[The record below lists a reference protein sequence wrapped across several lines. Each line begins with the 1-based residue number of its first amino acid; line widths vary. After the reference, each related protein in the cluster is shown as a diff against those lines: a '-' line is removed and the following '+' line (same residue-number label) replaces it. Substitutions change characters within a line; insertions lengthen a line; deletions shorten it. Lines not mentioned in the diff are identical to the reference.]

1 MRILRAEFAKVYAK
15 KGIWLLLILL
25 ILLNGFLLVRNE
37 SVSHPM
43 VTAEEYVAQ
52 FSYMKGMTS
61 DERAAYLAARE
72 EDLKWIMQLTAVSE
86 DQAGAFLMQND
97 LAGSLTP
104 EQLSRYQNM
113 IEEGS
118 YLQFTRGPGFEYEL
132 NRTYYQQQQALA
144 GYRTSIEEI
153 QEKAASMT
161 KISIFA
167 DEGSFSFRNIQ
178 KTAEDFKSFQ
188 NLTLPFDQSLGIN
201 MSTGFIGTDIAI
213 LFLVFM
219 VCTSLITQE
228 KEKGLFSLVRSAC
241 QGRAPVIASKIGV
254 LAVSCGMFTGLLFGS
269 NVLIASW
276 IYGLG
281 DLSRPIQSVDTCMG
295 LALPVNVW
303 QYLLLLFLMKWL
315 LFFLF
320 ALILLLFSLVI
331 RSPVL
336 ICAGIIGVIGVE
348 YAAYALIS
356 STSSLSFF
364 KYVNLVYFTFQ
375 PEFYRTYL
383 NVDFFS
389 VPVNLFTL
397 FFVVCVILMACLIAG
412 NMLLFCRGKN
422 KASKGAALFAS
433 RRKKRHV
440 QVHLT
445 SHELYKAL
453 IANKVLFLLLAF
465 LGFQLYG
472 ATQAKS
478 MLTTDDLYYKSYVQV
493 LKGPVTEASLSFIE
507 KEQEKFTHIDEQTR
521 ELGEQFQSGS
531 LSQSKYEEELIRLSA
546 QTKSRKVFEQDILG
560 QLRYME
566 EYKETQGRELW
577 FVDDFGFRQLT
588 AEQSVGTD
596 QYNAFLLVLMLIV
609 GLSATFSSEYSS
621 SMARLITT
629 CPKGRGATVTYKLC
643 ISFLIVL
650 FVFLTV
656 YLPELINIVRL
667 YGMDGLD
674 APVQSMQHLQQFPL
688 AVSIRG
694 YLVLLYV
701 TRLLA
706 AMGVAGMI
714 LLFSLVVKDSLKAML
729 LSFGL
734 FAAPLACSMLGIH
747 WLDSITCNILLT
759 GNQLLQGAVSNRMMA
774 NVLMVVYPIIAVSMA
789 IFSGVWIYQKFG
801 KDI

>member
-1 MRILRAEFAKVYAK
+1 MRVLRAEFAKVYAK
-15 KGIWLLLILL
+15 KGIWFLLTVL

-37 SVSHPM
+37 SVSHQM
-43 VTAEEYVAQ
+43 VSSEEYAAQ
-52 FSYMKGMTS
+52 FSYMEGMTPE
-61 DERAAYLAARE
+61 ERASYLAARD

-86 DQAGAFLMQND
+86 DQAGAFLTQNE
-97 LAGSLTP
+97 LADSLTP
-104 EQLSRYQNM
+104 EQLSRYRKM

-132 NRTYYQQQQALA
+132 NRTYYQQQQALD
-144 GYRTSIEEI
+144 GYHSSIEEI
-153 QEKAASMT
+153 REKADSMT

-167 DEGSFSFRNIQ
+167 DEGSFSYRNIQ
-178 KTAEDFKSFQ
+178 KTAADFEAVK
-188 NLTLPFDQSLGIN
+188 NLELPFDQSLGVN
-201 MSTGFIGTDIAI
+201 MSTGFVGTDIAI

-219 VCTSLITQE
+219 VCISLVTQE
-228 KEKGLFSLVRSAC
+228 KDKGLFSLVRSTY
-241 QGRAPVIASKIGV
+241 QGRSPVIASKIGV
-254 LAVSCGMFTGLLFGS
+254 LGVSCGLFTGLLFGS
-269 NVLIASW
+269 NVLIAFW

-303 QYLLLLFLMKWL
+303 QYLLLLFFMKWL
-315 LFFLF
+315 LSFLF
-320 ALILLLFSLVI
+320 ALILLLLSLLI

-336 ICAGIIGVIGVE
+336 ICAGVIGIVGVE

-364 KYVNLVYFTFQ
+364 KYVNLVYFAFQ

-397 FFVVCVILMACLIAG
+397 FFVVCAILMVCLIAG
-412 NMLLFCRGKN
+412 NMLLFCRGKS
-422 KASKGAALFAS
+422 KASKELVMFS
-433 RRKKRHV
+433 NKRKRRRI
-440 QVHLT
+440 QVHIRC
-445 SHELYKAL
+445 HEFYKAL

-507 KEQEKFTHIDEQTR
+507 KEKERFAQIDEQTR
-521 ELGEQFQSGS
+521 ELGEQFQSGA
-531 LSQSKYEEELIRLSA
+531 LSQSQYEEELVRISA
-546 QTKSRKVFEQDILG
+546 QTKSRKIFEQDILG

-566 EYKETQGRELW
+566 EYKETQGRDLW

-588 AEQSVGTD
+588 AEESVETD

-609 GLSATFSSEYSS
+609 GLSATFASEYSS
-621 SMARLITT
+621 SMAGLITT
-629 CPKGRGATVTYKLC
+629 YPNGRGTTVTCKLG
-643 ISFLIVL
+643 IAFLIVL

-667 YGMDGLD
+667 YGMAGLE
-674 APVQSMQHLQQFPL
+674 APVQSMQHLQHFPL
-688 AVSIRG
+688 SVSIRG

-706 AMGVAGMI
+706 AMGVAGII
-714 LLFSLVVKDSLKAML
+714 LLFSLAVKDSLKAML
-729 LSFGL
+729 LSFGI

-747 WLDSITCNILLT
+747 WLDPVTCNAMLT
-759 GNQLLQGAVSNRMMA
+759 GNQMLQGAVSNRMMA
-774 NVLMVVYPIIAVSMA
+774 DVLIVVYPIIAVSMA
-789 IFSGVWIYQKFG
+789 IFSVVWIYQKFG
-801 KDI
+801 KNN